1 MTRGC
6 TFAAAK
12 STGAKHVRVSRIV
25 IVSTIAITAGW
36 AATQPSP
43 PAAASITQQ
52 AVSVFPGDTW
62 QRVSDPTRV
71 GWSRTG
77 LDSVQATISRMSSS
91 AMVVVE
97 HGKIVYTYG
106 DITAQS
112 YLASVRKSILSMLY
126 GIEIARGR
134 IDTSKTLAQLGIDDV
149 GGLLPREKEATT
161 QDLLG
166 ARSGVYHLAS
176 YPGDFLDEAPPR
188 GSQKHGTYQLYSN
201 WDFNVLGT
209 IFEKETGRNL
219 FDALQ
224 QDLARPLQMQD
235 FRRDLQKKEG
245 DSTRSIHP
253 AYPIFLTT
261 RDMARIGLLML
272 HHGNW
277 KGQQIVPKEWVA
289 KATSAVTPVSQLNPS
304 IIRRDRVGYGYL
316 WWIFDGP
323 WNTGPYEGAYTG
335 MGAVGQFITVIPKL
349 DIVVAHKTIP
359 RRGIAGVGGRE
370 YFALLDRV
378 VAARTGRMPQP
389 KPSLMAPYD
398 VLITNA
404 RIVDGTGSPAFS
416 GDVAITGR
424 QIVRVSTTRIP
435 RDSALR
441 VIDAR
446 GHVLAPG
453 FIDMHAHLDP
463 LFRMPDAQSAA
474 RQGVTLAL
482 GGPDGG
488 GPWPF
493 GAYLDSAD
501 RAGLGINVAFLA
513 GHNTIREAVMGTANR
528 APTADELARMKQMV
542 GQSMHEGAFGLST
555 GLRYIPGFYSKTD
568 EVVALSKVAA
578 DSGGI
583 YTSHLREEGL
593 GLFEGV
599 GEALEIGRQAKIP
612 IVLTHHKAIGQQMW
626 GKSTVTLHMVDSAR
640 AAGTDVMI
648 DQYPYTASS
657 TSLNVLV
664 PPWALE
670 GGREELR
677 KRLANPTL
685 KDSITRGVVDYLLND
700 RGGGD
705 VRRVQFAN
713 VGWDHSLDGK
723 TLYDWAVRKGIEPT
737 PERAAP
743 LVLEGVLNGGASM
756 VFHVIDEGDVRRI
769 MAHPQTMIGSDGR
782 LSRPGEGVPH
792 PRNYGTFPR
801 VLGEYVRVQHVLTLE
816 QAVHKMT
823 GMSAKRLGLTNRG
836 CIRAGCF
843 ADITVFDPATIA
855 DKGTFTEPHQYP
867 VGIDW
872 VLVNGTPV
880 VAEGKFTDAR
890 PGRVLKHDPP
900 RR

>member
-1 MTRGC
+1 MRI
-6 TFAAAK
+6 ARLL
-12 STGAKHVRVSRIV
+12 VIV
-25 IVSTIAITAGW
+25 IIAGV
-36 AATQPSP
+36 AALSASRRAPS
-43 PAAASITQQ
+43 AAASQST
-52 AVSVFPGDTW
+52 AAVFPGDTW
-62 QRVSDPTRV
+62 QRVPDPTRV
-71 GWSRTG
+71 GWSKSG
-77 LDSVQATISRMSSS
+77 LDSVQALISRGGSS

-97 HGKIVYTYG
+97 HGKIVYSYG
-106 DITAQS
+106 DLTAQS

-134 IDTSKTLAQLGIDDV
+134 IDTSKTLAALRIDDH
-149 GGLLPREKEATT
+149 GGLLPREKEATI

-166 ARSGVYHLAS
+166 ARSGVYHIAS
-176 YPGDFLDEAPPR
+176 YAGDFLAEAPPR
-188 GSQKHGTYQLYSN
+188 GSQRHGAYQLYSN

-209 IFEKETGRNL
+209 IFEQETGRNVY
-219 FDALQ
+219 DALEQ
-224 QDLARPLQMQD
+224 ELARPLQMQD
-235 FRRDLQKKEG
+235 FRRDLQTKQG
-245 DSTRSIHP
+245 DSTRSVHP

-272 HHGNW
+272 NNGAW
-277 KGQQIVPKEWVA
+277 RGKQIVPRDWVA
-289 KATSAVTPVSQLNPS
+289 KSTSAVTPVSQLNPS
-304 IIRRDRVGYGYL
+304 RIRRGRAAYGYL
-316 WWIFDGP
+316 WWVWDGP
-323 WNTGPYEGAYTG
+323 WNTGPYEGTYSG
-335 MGAVGQFITVIPKL
+335 FGAVGQFITVIPKL
-349 DIVVAHKTIP
+349 GIVVAHKTIP
-359 RRGIAGVGGRE
+359 GGGRSVSE
-370 YFALLDRV
+370 PQYFALLDRI
-378 VAARTGRMPQP
+378 VAARTGAMPRP
-389 KPSLMAPYD
+389 TLPTMAPYD
-398 VLITNA
+398 VLLTNA
-404 RIVDGTGSPAFS
+404 RIVDGTGAPAFP

-424 QIVRVSTTRIP
+424 QIVRVSTERIP

-441 VIDAR
+441 VIDLGGR
-446 GHVLAPG
+446 TLAPG

-463 LFRMPDAQSAA
+463 LLRMPDAQSAA
-474 RQGVTLAL
+474 MQGVTLAL

-493 GAYLDSAD
+493 GTYVDSAD
-501 RAGLGINVAFLA
+501 RSGLGINVAFLA
-513 GHNTIREAVMGTANR
+513 GHNTIREAVMRTANR
-528 APTADELARMKQMV
+528 APTPAELQRMQQMV
-542 GQSMHEGAFGLST
+542 GQAMTEGAFGLST

-599 GEALEIGRQAKIP
+599 GEALEIGRQARIP

-626 GKSTVTLHMVDSAR
+626 GKSTVTLRMVDSAR

-670 GGREELR
+670 GGRDELR
-677 KRLANPTL
+677 KRLANPVL
-685 KDSITRGVVDYLLND
+685 KDSITRGVIDYLLND

-713 VGWDHSLDGK
+713 VAWDPTLNGK
-723 TLYDWAVRKGIEPT
+723 TLYDWAVRKGIQPT
-737 PERAAP
+737 PEKAAP

-769 MAHPQTMIGSDGR
+769 MAHPMTMIASDGR
-782 LSRPGEGVPH
+782 LSRPGEAVPH

-801 VLGEYVRVQHVLTLE
+801 VLGEYVRVQKVLTLE
-816 QAVHKMT
+816 QAVNKMT
-823 GMSAKRLGLTNRG
+823 GMPAKRLGLNNRG

-867 VGIDW
+867 VGISW
-872 VLVNGTPV
+872 VFVNGTPV
-880 VAEGKFTDAR
+880 VADGKFTAAR
-890 PGRVLKHDPP
+890 PGRALKHEP

>member
-1 MTRGC
+1 MRFTRL
-6 TFAAAK
+6 
-12 STGAKHVRVSRIV
+12 V
-25 IVSTIAITAGW
+25 IVLVIVAGACATA
-36 AATQPSP
+36 AHRTSNAVEPVP
-43 PAAASITQQ
+43 Q
-52 AVSVFPGDTW
+52 AVSGTFPGDTW
-62 QRVSDPTRV
+62 QRVPDPTRI
-71 GWSRTG
+71 GWSKSG
-77 LDSVQATISRMSSS
+77 LDSVHALISRMSSS

-97 HGKIVYTYG
+97 NGRIVYSYG
-106 DITAQS
+106 DLTAQS

-126 GIEIARGR
+126 GIEIARGK
-134 IDTSKTLAQLGIDDV
+134 IDTSRTLAQLRIDDI
-149 GGLLPREKEATT
+149 GGLLPREKEATI

-166 ARSGVYHLAS
+166 ARSGVYHIAS
-176 YPGDFLDEAPPR
+176 YAGDFLAEAPPR
-188 GSQKHGTYQLYSN
+188 GSQNHGAYQLYSN

-209 IFEKETGRNL
+209 IFERETGRNVY
-219 FDALQ
+219 DALEQ
-224 QDLARPLQMQD
+224 ELARPLRMQD
-235 FRRDLQKKEG
+235 FRRDLQTKQG

-272 HHGNW
+272 NNGAWNG
-277 KGQQIVPKEWVA
+277 KQIVPRDWV
-289 KATSAVTPVSQLNPS
+289 KVSTSAITPVSQLNPS
-304 IIRRDRVGYGYL
+304 RVRRGRAGYGYL
-316 WWIFDGP
+316 WWVWDGP
-323 WNTGPYEGAYTG
+323 WNTGPYEGTYSG
-335 MGAVGQFITVIPKL
+335 FGAVGQYITVIPKL
-349 DIVVAHKTIP
+349 NIVVAHKTIP
-359 RRGIAGVGGRE
+359 GGGRGVSE
-370 YFALLDRV
+370 TQYFALLDRI
-378 VAARTGRMPQP
+378 VAARTGAMPRP
-389 KPSLMAPYD
+389 RLPTMAPYD
-398 VLITNA
+398 VLLTNA
-404 RIVDGTGSPAFS
+404 RIIDGSGSPAFS

-424 QIVRVSTTRIP
+424 QIVRVATERIP

-441 VIDAR
+441 VIDLR
-446 GHVLAPG
+446 GRTLAPG

-474 RQGVTLAL
+474 MQGVTLAL

-493 GAYLDSAD
+493 GAYVDSAD

-528 APTADELARMKQMV
+528 APTAAELTRMQQMV
-542 GQSMHEGAFGLST
+542 GQAMHEGAFGLST

-626 GKSTVTLHMVDSAR
+626 GKSTVTLRMVDSAR
-640 AAGTDVMI
+640 NAGTDVMI

-677 KRLANPTL
+677 KRLANPVL
-685 KDSITRGVVDYLLND
+685 KDSITRGVIEYLVND

-713 VGWDHSLDGK
+713 VQWDPTLNGK
-723 TLYDWAVRKGIEPT
+723 TLYDWAVRKGVQPT
-737 PERAAP
+737 PEKSAP

-769 MAHPQTMIGSDGR
+769 MAHPQTMIASDGR
-782 LSRPGEGVPH
+782 LSRPGEAVPH

-801 VLGEYVRVQHVLTLE
+801 VLGEYVRVQKVLTLE
-816 QAVHKMT
+816 QAVNKMT
-823 GMSAKRLGLTNRG
+823 GMPARRLGLTNRG

-855 DKGTFTEPHQYP
+855 DKGTFTQPHQYP

-872 VLVNGTPV
+872 VFVNGTAV
-880 VAEGKFTDAR
+880 VVDGKFTAAR
-890 PGRVLKHDPP
+890 PGRALKHDPP

>member
-1 MTRGC
+1 MRLTRLLILVAVVA
-6 TFAAAK
+6 TASA
-12 STGAKHVRVSRIV
+12 GAQS
-25 IVSTIAITAGW
+25 AP
-36 AATQPSP
+36 AT
-43 PAAASITQQ
+43 
-52 AVSVFPGDTW
+52 FPGDTW
-62 QRVSDPTRV
+62 QRVADPTRI
-71 GWSRTG
+71 GWSKPG
-77 LDSVQATISRMSSS
+77 LDSVQALISRMNSS

-97 HGKIVYTYG
+97 HGKIVYSHG
-106 DITAQS
+106 DLTAQS

-126 GIEIARGR
+126 GIEIARGH
-134 IDTSKTLAQLGIDDV
+134 IDTSKTLAQLGIDDL
-149 GGLLPREKEATT
+149 GGLLPNERQATI
-161 QDLLG
+161 QDLLE
-166 ARSGVYHLAS
+166 ARSGVYHIAS
-176 YPGDFLDEAPPR
+176 YAGDFLSEAPPR

-209 IFEKETGRNL
+209 IFEQETKRNIY
-219 FDALQ
+219 DALEA
-224 QDLARPLQMQD
+224 DIARPIQMQD
-235 FRRDLQKKEG
+235 FRRDLQRKEG

-272 HHGNW
+272 NHGAW
-277 KGQQIVPKEWVA
+277 KGTQIVPRDWVA
-289 KATSAVTPVSQLNPS
+289 KSTSVITPASQLNPS
-304 IIRRDRVGYGYL
+304 RIRRGRAGYGYL
-316 WWIFDGP
+316 WWVLDGP
-323 WNTGPYEGAYTG
+323 WHSGPYEGAYSG
-335 MGAVGQFITVIPKL
+335 FGAIGQYITVIPKL

-359 RRGIAGVGGRE
+359 RPPNNPSVSE
-370 YFALLDRV
+370 DQYFALLDRV
-378 VAARTGRMPQP
+378 IAARTGAMPRP
-389 KPSLMAPYD
+389 KGRTMAPYD
-398 VLITNA
+398 IVLTNA
-404 RIVDGTGSPAFS
+404 RIIDGTGSPAYP

-424 QIVRVSTTRIP
+424 QIVRISTTPIP

-441 VIDAR
+441 VIDVKGR
-446 GHVLAPG
+446 VLAPG
-453 FIDMHAHLDP
+453 FIDMHAHLEP
-463 LFRMPDAQSAA
+463 LLAMPDAQSAA

-501 RAGLGINVAFLA
+501 RAGLGINVAYLT
-513 GHNTIREAVMGTANR
+513 GHNTIRREVMGTANR
-528 APTADELARMKQMV
+528 APTPDELARMTRMV
-542 GQSMHEGAFGLST
+542 GVAMHEGAVGLST

-593 GLFEGV
+593 GLIEGV
-599 GEALEIGRQAKIP
+599 AEAMEIGRQAHIP
-612 IVLTHHKAIGQQMW
+612 VVLTHHKAIGQQMW

-657 TSLNVLV
+657 TGLDVLV
-664 PPWALE
+664 PPWALA

-677 KRLANPTL
+677 KRLADPVL

-705 VRRVQFAN
+705 VKRVQFAN
-713 VGWDHSLDGK
+713 VAWDHTLDGK
-723 TLYDWAVRKGIEPT
+723 TLYDWAVRRSIAPT
-737 PERAAP
+737 PEKTAP

-769 MAHPQTMIGSDGR
+769 MAHPMTMIGSDGR

-801 VLGEYVRVQHVLTLE
+801 VLGEYVRVQHVLSLE

-823 GMSAKRLGLTNRG
+823 GMPAQRLGLTNRG

-855 DKGTFTEPHQYP
+855 DKGTFTQPHQYP

-880 VAEGKFTDAR
+880 VADGQFTTAR
-890 PGRVLKHDPP
+890 PGRVLRHAPGG
-900 RR
+900 R

>member
-1 MTRGC
+1 MRLTRLL
-6 TFAAAK
+6 ALL
-12 STGAKHVRVSRIV
+12 
-25 IVSTIAITAGW
+25 AILA
-36 AATQPSP
+36 
-43 PAAASITQQ
+43 PAAGHAQASSAT
-52 AVSVFPGDTW
+52 FPGNNW
-62 QRVSDPTRV
+62 QRIADPTRV
-71 GWSRTG
+71 GWSKTG
-77 LDSVQATISRMSSS
+77 LDSVQALISRMNSS

-97 HGKIVYTYG
+97 HGKIVYSYG
-106 DITAQS
+106 DLTAQS

-126 GIEIARGR
+126 GIEIARGH
-134 IDTSKTLAQLGIDDV
+134 IDTSKTLAQLGIDDI
-149 GGLLPREKEATT
+149 GGLLPNERQATI

-166 ARSGVYHLAS
+166 ARSGVFHIAS
-176 YPGDFLDEAPPR
+176 YPGDFLSEAPPR

-201 WDFNVLGT
+201 WDFNVLGA
-209 IFEKETGRNL
+209 IFEQETKRNIY
-219 FDALQ
+219 DALEA
-224 QDLARPLQMQD
+224 DLARPIQMQD

-245 DSTRSIHP
+245 DSTRSIYP

-272 HHGNW
+272 NHGAW
-277 KGQQIVPKEWVA
+277 KGTQIVPRDWVA
-289 KATSAVTPVSQLNPS
+289 KSTSALTPVSQLNPS
-304 IIRRDRVGYGYL
+304 SVRRGRAGYGYL
-316 WWIFDGP
+316 WWVLDGP
-323 WNTGPYEGAYTG
+323 WNSGPYEGAYSG
-335 MGAVGQFITVIPKL
+335 FGAIGQFITVIPKL

-359 RRGIAGVGGRE
+359 RAPNNPSVSE
-370 YFALLDRV
+370 AQYFALLDRV
-378 VAARTGRMPQP
+378 IAARTGAMPRP
-389 KPSLMAPYD
+389 RGRTLAPYD
-398 VLITNA
+398 IVLTNA
-404 RIVDGTGSPAFS
+404 RIVDGTGSPAYS
-416 GDVAITGR
+416 GDVAIIGR
-424 QIVRVSTTRIP
+424 QIARVSTTPIS
-435 RDSALR
+435 RDSAVR
-441 VIDAR
+441 VIDVK

-453 FIDMHAHLDP
+453 FIDMHAHLEP
-463 LFRMPDAQSAA
+463 LLNMPDAQSAA

-513 GHNTIREAVMGTANR
+513 GHNTIRETVMGTANR

-593 GLFEGV
+593 GLIDGV
-599 GEALEIGRQAKIP
+599 AEAMEIGRQAHIP

-657 TSLNVLV
+657 TGLDVLV
-664 PPWALE
+664 PPWALA
-670 GGREELR
+670 GGRDELR
-677 KRLANPTL
+677 KRVADPVL
-685 KDSITRGVVDYLLND
+685 KDSIMRGVVDYLLND

-705 VRRVQFAN
+705 IRRVQFAN
-713 VGWDHSLDGK
+713 VAWDHTLDGK
-723 TLYDWAVRKGIEPT
+723 TLYDWAVRKGVSPT
-737 PERAAP
+737 PEKAAP

-769 MAHPQTMIGSDGR
+769 MAHPMTMIGSDGR

-816 QAVHKMT
+816 QAVNKMT
-823 GMSAKRLGLTNRG
+823 GMPAKRLGLTNRG
-836 CIRAGCF
+836 CLRRGCF

-855 DKGTFTEPHQYP
+855 DKGTFTQPHQYP

-872 VLVNGTPV
+872 VFVNGTPV
-880 VAEGKFTDAR
+880 VADGQFTAAR
-890 PGRVLKHDPP
+890 PGRVLRHNPDG
-900 RR
+900 R

>member
-1 MTRGC
+1 MRTAC
-6 TFAAAK
+6 F
-12 STGAKHVRVSRIV
+12 VP
-25 IVSTIAITAGW
+25 ITAIILGAAW
-36 AATQPSP
+36 GSTRSASTVAATAVQPV
-43 PAAASITQQ
+43 AA
-52 AVSVFPGDTW
+52 VFPGDTW
-62 QRVSDPTRV
+62 QRVADPTKV
-71 GWSRTG
+71 GWSRAG
-77 LDSVQATISRMSSS
+77 LDSVQALISRMNSS

-97 HGKIVYTYG
+97 HGKIVYSYG
-106 DITAQS
+106 DLTAQS

-126 GIEIARGR
+126 GIEIARGH
-134 IDTSKTLAQLGIDDV
+134 IDTAKTLAQLGIDDV
-149 GGLLPREKEATT
+149 GGLSAREKEATI

-166 ARSGVYHLAS
+166 ARSGVYHIAS
-176 YPGDFLDEAPPR
+176 YPGDFLSEAPAR

-201 WDFNVLGT
+201 WDFNTLGT
-209 IFEKETGRNL
+209 IFEQETKRNL

-224 QDLARPLQMQD
+224 EDLARPIRMQD

-245 DSTRSIHP
+245 DATRSIHP

-272 HHGNW
+272 HNGNW
-277 KGQQIVPKEWVA
+277 NGKQIVPRDWVA
-289 KATSAVTPVSQLNPS
+289 KSTSPITPAAQLNPS
-304 IIRRDRVGYGYL
+304 FIRRGRVGYGYL
-316 WWIFDGP
+316 WWVLDGP
-323 WNTGPYEGAYTG
+323 WNTGPYEGAYSG
-335 MGAVGQFITVIPKL
+335 FGAIGQYITVLPKL

-359 RRGIAGVGGRE
+359 RPPNTPSVSEAQ
-370 YFALLDRV
+370 YFALLDRII
-378 VAARTGRMPQP
+378 AAKTGAMPRP
-389 KPSLMAPYD
+389 KLPTMAPYD
-398 VLITNA
+398 LVITNA
-404 RIVDGTGSPAFS
+404 RIIDGTGAAAFS

-424 QIVRVSTTRIP
+424 QIVRVSTQRIP

-441 VIDAR
+441 VIDAK

-453 FIDMHAHLDP
+453 FIDMHAHLEP
-463 LFRMPDAQSAA
+463 LLNMPDAKSAA
-474 RQGVTLAL
+474 MQGVTLAL

-493 GAYLDSAD
+493 GTYLDSAD
-501 RAGLGINVAFLA
+501 RAGLGINVAYLT
-513 GHNTIREAVMGTANR
+513 GHNTIRREVMGTANR
-528 APTADELARMKQMV
+528 APTSDELTRMTTMV
-542 GQSMHEGAFGLST
+542 GQAMHEGAFGIST

-599 GEALEIGRQAKIP
+599 GEALEIGRQARIP
-612 IVLTHHKAIGQQMW
+612 IVLTHHKAIGQKMW

-657 TSLNVLV
+657 TSLDVLV

-670 GGREELR
+670 GGRAELK
-677 KRLANPTL
+677 KRLENPVL

-713 VGWDHSLDGK
+713 VAWDHTLDGK
-723 TLYDWAVRKGIEPT
+723 TLYDWAKRKGIDPT
-737 PERAAP
+737 PEKTAP
-743 LVLEGVLNGGASM
+743 LVLEGVTNGGASM

-769 MAHPQTMIGSDGR
+769 MAHPMTMIGSDGR

-816 QAVHKMT
+816 DAVHKMT

-872 VLVNGTPV
+872 VIVNGTPV
-880 VAEGKFTDAR
+880 IAEGRFTDAR
-890 PGRVLKHDPP
+890 PGRVLRHDPP
-900 RR
+900 RP

>member
-1 MTRGC
+1 LRTARLVPFLAIVLGAAWSSTR
-6 TFAAAK
+6 
-12 STGAKHVRVSRIV
+12 STS
-25 IVSTIAITAGW
+25 SS
-36 AATQPSP
+36 AATAAQ
-43 PAAASITQQ
+43 PAAAT
-52 AVSVFPGDTW
+52 FPGDTW
-62 QRVSDPTRV
+62 QRVADPTKV
-71 GWSRTG
+71 GWSKAG
-77 LDSVQATISRMSSS
+77 LDSVQALISRMNSS

-97 HGKIVYTYG
+97 HGRIVYSYG
-106 DITAQS
+106 DLTAQS

-126 GIEIARGR
+126 GIEVTRGH
-134 IDTSKTLAQLGIDDV
+134 IDTARTLAQLGIDDL
-149 GGLLPREKEATT
+149 GGLSAREKEATV

-166 ARSGVYHLAS
+166 ARSGVYHIAS
-176 YPGDFLDEAPPR
+176 YAGDFLSEAPPR

-209 IFEKETGRNL
+209 IFEQETKRNIY
-219 FDALQ
+219 DALQ
-224 QDLARPLQMQD
+224 EDLARPIRMQD

-272 HHGNW
+272 HNGNW
-277 KGQQIVPKEWVA
+277 NGKQIVPRDWVA
-289 KATSAVTPVSQLNPS
+289 RSTGIITPVSQLNPS
-304 IIRRDRVGYGYL
+304 IIRRGRVGYGYL
-316 WWIFDGP
+316 WWVLDGP
-323 WNTGPYEGAYTG
+323 WNTGPYEGAYSG
-335 MGAVGQFITVIPKL
+335 FGAIGQYITVIPKL
-349 DIVVAHKTIP
+349 DMVVAHKTIP
-359 RRGIAGVGGRE
+359 RPPDTPSVSE
-370 YFALLDRV
+370 QQYFALLDRV
-378 VAARTGRMPQP
+378 IAARTGVMPRP
-389 KPSLMAPYD
+389 KLPTIAPYD
-398 VLITNA
+398 LVVANA
-404 RIVDGTGSPAFS
+404 RIVDGTGAAAFA

-424 QIVRVSTTRIP
+424 HIVRVSRDRIP

-453 FIDMHAHLDP
+453 FIDMHAHLEP
-463 LFRMPDAQSAA
+463 LLTMPDAKSAA
-474 RQGVTLAL
+474 MQGVTLAL

-501 RAGLGINVAFLA
+501 RAGLGINVAYLT
-513 GHNTIREAVMGTANR
+513 GHNTIRREVMGTANR
-528 APTADELARMKQMV
+528 APSSDELARMTRMV
-542 GQSMHEGAFGLST
+542 GQAMHEGAFGLST

-578 DSGGI
+578 DSSGI

-599 GEALEIGRQAKIP
+599 GEALEIGRLAHIP
-612 IVLTHHKAIGQQMW
+612 IVLTHHKAIGQKMW

-657 TSLNVLV
+657 TSLDVLV

-670 GGREELR
+670 GGRAELK
-677 KRLANPTL
+677 KRLENPVL

-713 VGWDHSLDGK
+713 VAWDHTLDGK
-723 TLYDWAVRKGIEPT
+723 TLYDWAQRKGIEAT
-737 PERAAP
+737 PEKTAP

-769 MAHPQTMIGSDGR
+769 MAHPMTMIGSDGR

-816 QAVHKMT
+816 EAVHKMT
-823 GMSAKRLGLTNRG
+823 GLSAKRLGLTDRG
-836 CIRAGCF
+836 CVRAGCF

-872 VLVNGTPV
+872 VIVNGAPV
-880 VAEGKFTDAR
+880 VADGKFTDAR
-890 PGRVLKHDPP
+890 PGRVLRHEPQRP
-900 RR
+900 

>member
-1 MTRGC
+1 MRRTRLF
-6 TFAAAK
+6 TVVAVFAAAACFA
-12 STGAKHVRVSRIV
+12 SPNASAQR
-25 IVSTIAITAGW
+25 AP
-36 AATQPSP
+36 AT
-43 PAAASITQQ
+43 
-52 AVSVFPGDTW
+52 FPGDTW
-62 QRVSDPTRV
+62 QRVTDPTRI
-71 GWSRTG
+71 GWSKAG
-77 LDSVQATISRMSSS
+77 LDSVQSMISRMNSS

-97 HGKIVYTYG
+97 HGKIVYSYG
-106 DITAQS
+106 DLTAQS
-112 YLASVRKSILSMLY
+112 YLASVRKSVLSMLY
-126 GIEIARGR
+126 GIEIARHH

-149 GGLLPREKEATT
+149 GGLLPNERQATI

-166 ARSGVYHLAS
+166 ARSGVFHMAS
-176 YPGDFLDEAPPR
+176 YPGDFLSEAPPR
-188 GSQKHGTYQLYSN
+188 GSQKHGAYQLYSN

-209 IFEKETGRNL
+209 IFEQQAKQNIY
-219 FDALQ
+219 DALDN
-224 QDLARPLQMQD
+224 DLARPIQMQD

-272 HHGNW
+272 NHGSW
-277 KGQQIVPKEWVA
+277 KGKQIVPRDWVA
-289 KATSAVTPVSQLNPS
+289 KSTSVITPASQLNPS
-304 IIRRDRVGYGYL
+304 SIRRGRAGYGYL
-316 WWIFDGP
+316 WWVLDGP
-323 WNTGPYEGAYTG
+323 WNSGPYGGAYSG
-335 MGAVGQFITVIPKL
+335 FGAIGQYITVIPKL

-359 RRGIAGVGGRE
+359 RAPNNPSVSE
-370 YFALLDRV
+370 QQYFALLDRV
-378 VAARTGRMPQP
+378 IAARTGAIPRP
-389 KPSLMAPYD
+389 KGRTMAPYD
-398 VLITNA
+398 IVLTNA
-404 RIVDGTGSPAFS
+404 RIVNGTGDPAFS

-424 QIVRVSTTRIP
+424 RIVRVSTTPIP

-441 VIDAR
+441 VIDVK

-453 FIDMHAHLDP
+453 FIDMHAHLEP
-463 LFRMPDAQSAA
+463 LLSMPDAQSAA

-493 GAYLDSAD
+493 GTYLDSAD
-501 RAGLGINVAFLA
+501 RAGLGINVAYLT
-513 GHNTIREAVMGTANR
+513 GHNTIRKEVMGTANR
-528 APTADELARMKQMV
+528 APTPDELARMTRMV
-542 GQSMHEGAFGLST
+542 GEAMHEGAFGLST

-593 GLFEGV
+593 GLIDGV
-599 GEALEIGRQAKIP
+599 AEALEIGRQAHIP

-626 GKSTVTLHMVDSAR
+626 GKSVVTLHMVDSAR
-640 AAGTDVMI
+640 AAGTDVML

-657 TSLNVLV
+657 TGLDVLV
-664 PPWALE
+664 PPWALA

-677 KRLANPTL
+677 KRLADPVL

-705 VRRVQFAN
+705 VKRVQFAN
-713 VGWDHSLDGK
+713 VAWDHTLDGK
-723 TLYDWAVRKGIEPT
+723 TLYDWAVRRGVAPT
-737 PERAAP
+737 PEKTAP

-782 LSRPGEGVPH
+782 LSRSGEGVPH

-823 GMSAKRLGLTNRG
+823 GMSAKRLGLPNRG

-855 DKGTFTEPHQYP
+855 DKGTFTAPHQYP

-872 VLVNGTPV
+872 VFVNGTPV
-880 VAEGKFTDAR
+880 VAEGQFTSAR
-890 PGRVLKHDPP
+890 PGRVLRHEPERP
-900 RR
+900 

>member
-1 MTRGC
+1 MR
-6 TFAAAK
+6 FARLAPILA
-12 STGAKHVRVSRIV
+12 
-25 IVSTIAITAGW
+25 IAVTTTASGVQRTP
-36 AATQPSP
+36 AT
-43 PAAASITQQ
+43 
-52 AVSVFPGDTW
+52 VPGDTW
-62 QRVSDPTRV
+62 QRVADATKI
-71 GWSRTG
+71 GWSKAG
-77 LDSVQATISRMSSS
+77 LDSVQALISRMNSS

-97 HGKIVYTYG
+97 HGKIVYSYG
-106 DITAQS
+106 DLTAQS

-126 GIEIARGR
+126 GIEIARGHV
-134 IDTSKTLAQLGIDDV
+134 DTAKTLAQLGIDDV
-149 GGLLPREKEATT
+149 GGLSPREKEATI

-166 ARSGVYHLAS
+166 ARSGVYHIAS
-176 YPGDFLDEAPPR
+176 YPGDFLAEAPPR

-201 WDFNVLGT
+201 WDFNTLGT
-209 IFEKETGRNL
+209 IFERETKRNIY
-219 FDALQ
+219 DALQ
-224 QDLARPLQMQD
+224 DELARPIHMQD
-235 FRRDLQKKEG
+235 FRRDLQHKEG

-272 HHGNW
+272 HQGNW
-277 KGQQIVPKEWVA
+277 NGRQIVPRDWVA
-289 KATSAVTPVSQLNPS
+289 KSTSAITPVSQLNPS
-304 IIRRDRVGYGYL
+304 IVRRGRVGYGYL
-316 WWIFDGP
+316 WWVLDGP
-323 WNTGPYEGAYTG
+323 WNTGPYEGAYSG
-335 MGAVGQFITVIPKL
+335 FGAIGQYITVIPKL

-359 RRGIAGVGGRE
+359 RPPDFPSVSDAQ

-378 VAARTGRMPQP
+378 IAARTGAMPRP
-389 KPSLMAPYD
+389 KLPTMAPYD
-398 VLITNA
+398 LVITTA
-404 RIVDGTGSPAFS
+404 RIVDGTGAPAFA

-424 QIVRVSTTRIP
+424 HIVRVSTERIP

-441 VIDAR
+441 VIDAK

-453 FIDMHAHLDP
+453 FIDMHAHLEP
-463 LFRMPDAQSAA
+463 LLTMPDAKSAA
-474 RQGVTLAL
+474 MQGVTLAL

-493 GAYLDSAD
+493 GTYLDSAD
-501 RAGLGINVAFLA
+501 RAGLGINVAYLT
-513 GHNTIREAVMGTANR
+513 GHNTIRREVMGTANR
-528 APTADELARMKQMV
+528 APTPVELARMTTMV
-542 GQSMHEGAFGLST
+542 GQAMHEGAFGIST

-568 EVVALSKVAA
+568 EVIALSKVAA
-578 DSGGI
+578 DSAGI

-593 GLFEGV
+593 GLFAGV
-599 GEALEIGRQAKIP
+599 AEALEIGRQAHIP
-612 IVLTHHKAIGQQMW
+612 IVLTHHKAIGQKMW
-626 GKSTVTLHMVDSAR
+626 GKSTITLHMVDSAR

-657 TSLNVLV
+657 TNLDVLV

-670 GGREELR
+670 GGRAELK
-677 KRLANPTL
+677 KRLDNPVL
-685 KDSITRGVVDYLLND
+685 EDSITRGVIDYLLND

-713 VGWDHSLDGK
+713 VAWDHTLDGK
-723 TLYDWAVRKGIEPT
+723 TLFDWATRKGIEPT
-737 PERAAP
+737 PEKTAP

-769 MAHPQTMIGSDGR
+769 MAHPMTMIGSDGR

-801 VLGEYVRVQHVLTLE
+801 VLGEYVRNQHVLTLE
-816 QAVHKMT
+816 QAVNKMT
-823 GMSAKRLGLTNRG
+823 GLSAKRLGLVDRG

-872 VLVNGTPV
+872 VIVNGTPV
-880 VAEGKFTDAR
+880 VADGRFTDAR
-890 PGRVLKHDPP
+890 PGRVLRREP
-900 RR
+900 RRAN

>member
-1 MTRGC
+1 VALARLVAIVVFALGAGWSASPNALT
-6 TFAAAK
+6 AAA
-12 STGAKHVRVSRIV
+12 T
-25 IVSTIAITAGW
+25 
-36 AATQPSP
+36 ATQP
-43 PAAASITQQ
+43 AATT
-52 AVSVFPGDTW
+52 FPGDTW
-62 QRVSDPTRV
+62 QRVADPTRA
-71 GWSRTG
+71 GWSKAG
-77 LDSVQATISRMSSS
+77 LDSVQATISRMNSS

-97 HGKIVYTYG
+97 HGRIVYSYG
-106 DITAQS
+106 DLTAQS

-126 GIEIARGR
+126 GIEIARGH
-134 IDTSKTLAQLGIDDV
+134 IDTAKTLAQLGIDDL
-149 GGLLPREKEATT
+149 GGLLPREKEATI

-166 ARSGVYHLAS
+166 ARSGVYHIAS
-176 YPGDFLDEAPPR
+176 YAGDFLAEAPPR

-201 WDFNVLGT
+201 WDFNALGT
-209 IFEKETGRNL
+209 IFEQETKRNV

-224 QDLARPLQMQD
+224 EELARPLEMQD

-277 KGQQIVPKEWVA
+277 KGKQIVPRDWVA
-289 KATSAVTPVSQLNPS
+289 KSTGIITPAAQLNPPR
-304 IIRRDRVGYGYL
+304 IRRDRVGYGYL
-316 WWIFDGP
+316 WWVFDGP
-323 WNTGPYEGAYTG
+323 WNTGLYEGAYTG
-335 MGAVGQFITVIPKL
+335 IGAIGQFITVIPKL
-349 DIVVAHKTIP
+349 DLVIAHKTIP
-359 RRGIAGVGGRE
+359 RQPNNPSVSQGE
-370 YFALLDRV
+370 YFALLDRII
-378 VAARTGRMPQP
+378 AARTRSMPQP
-389 KPSLMAPYD
+389 ALTALAPYD
-398 VLITNA
+398 LLIANA
-404 RIVDGTGSPAFS
+404 RIIDGTGAPAVA
-416 GDVAITGR
+416 GDVAMIGPR
-424 QIVRVSTTRIP
+424 IVRVAATIP

-463 LFRMPDAQSAA
+463 LLNMPDAQSAA

-501 RAGLGINVAFLA
+501 RAGLGINVAYLT
-513 GHNTIREAVMGTANR
+513 GHNTIRREVMGTANR
-528 APTADELARMKQMV
+528 APTADELARMTVMV
-542 GQSMHEGAFGLST
+542 GQAMHEGAFGIST

-568 EVVALSKVAA
+568 EVVALSTVAA

-599 GEALEIGRQAKIP
+599 GEALEIGRQAHIP
-612 IVLTHHKAIGQQMW
+612 IVLTHHKAIGQKMW

-640 AAGTDVMI
+640 AAGTDVMV

-657 TSLNVLV
+657 TSLDVLV

-670 GGREELR
+670 GGRTELK
-677 KRLANPTL
+677 KRLENPMMR
-685 KDSITRGVVDYLLND
+685 DSITRGVIDYLLND

-713 VGWDHSLDGK
+713 VAWDHTLDGK
-723 TLYDWAVRKGIEPT
+723 TLFDWAKRKGIDPT
-737 PERAAP
+737 PEKTAP

-769 MAHPQTMIGSDGR
+769 MAHPMTMIGSDGR
-782 LSRPGEGVPH
+782 LSRPGDGVPH

-823 GMSAKRLGLTNRG
+823 GMSAARLGLRNRG
-836 CIRAGCF
+836 CIRAGCV

-872 VLVNGTPV
+872 VIVNGTPV
-880 VAEGKFTDAR
+880 VADGKFTDAR
-890 PGRVLKHDPP
+890 PGRVLKHVPP
-900 RR
+900 GR

>member
-1 MTRGC
+1 MRLTRLLPL
-6 TFAAAK
+6 FLL
-12 STGAKHVRVSRIV
+12 
-25 IVSTIAITAGW
+25 
-36 AATQPSP
+36 AT
-43 PAAASITQQ
+43 AASIGAQPAPAT
-52 AVSVFPGDTW
+52 FPGATW
-62 QRVSDPTRV
+62 QRVDDPTRI
-71 GWSRTG
+71 GWSKTG
-77 LDSVQATISRMSSS
+77 LDSVQSMISRMNSS

-97 HGKIVYTYG
+97 HGRIVYSYG
-106 DITAQS
+106 DVAAQS
-112 YLASVRKSILSMLY
+112 YLASVRKSVLSMLY
-126 GIEIARGR
+126 GIEVARHH
-134 IDTSKTLAQLGIDDV
+134 IDTSKSLAQLGIDDV
-149 GGLLPREKEATT
+149 GGLLPNERQATI
-161 QDLLG
+161 QDLLE
-166 ARSGVYHLAS
+166 ARSGVYHIAS
-176 YPGDFLDEAPPR
+176 YPGDFLSEAPPR
-188 GSQKHGTYQLYSN
+188 GSQKHGSYQLYSN

-209 IFEKETGRNL
+209 IFEQETKRNIY
-219 FDALQ
+219 DALQ
-224 QDLARPLQMQD
+224 ADLAGPIQMQD

-272 HHGNW
+272 NHGAW
-277 KGQQIVPKEWVA
+277 KGKQIVPREWVA
-289 KATSAVTPVSQLNPS
+289 KSTSVITPASQLNPS
-304 IIRRDRVGYGYL
+304 VIRRGRTGYGYL
-316 WWIFDGP
+316 WWVLDGP
-323 WNTGPYEGAYTG
+323 WNSGPYEGAYSG
-335 MGAVGQFITVIPKL
+335 FGAIGQYITVIPKL

-359 RRGIAGVGGRE
+359 RPPNYPSVSEGQ

-378 VAARTGRMPQP
+378 IAARTGAMPRP
-389 KPSLMAPYD
+389 KGRTMAPYD
-398 VLITNA
+398 IVLTNA
-404 RIVDGTGSPAFS
+404 RIVNGTGDPAFS
-416 GDVAITGR
+416 GNVAITGR
-424 QIVRVSTTRIP
+424 QIVRVSTAPIP

-441 VIDAR
+441 VIDVG

-453 FIDMHAHLDP
+453 FIDMHAHLEP
-463 LFRMPDAQSAA
+463 LLSMPDAQSAA

-493 GAYLDSAD
+493 GTYLDSAD
-501 RAGLGINVAFLA
+501 RAGLGINVAYLT
-513 GHNTIREAVMGTANR
+513 GHNTIRKEVMGTANR
-528 APTADELARMKQMV
+528 APTPAELARMTHMV
-542 GQSMHEGAFGLST
+542 GEAMHEGAFGLST

-593 GLFEGV
+593 GLIDGV
-599 GEALEIGRQAKIP
+599 AEALEIGRQAHIP

-626 GKSTVTLHMVDSAR
+626 GKSVITLHMVDSAR
-640 AAGTDVMI
+640 AAGTDVML

-657 TSLNVLV
+657 TGLDVLV
-664 PPWALE
+664 PPWALA

-677 KRLANPTL
+677 KRLADPVF

-705 VRRVQFAN
+705 VKRVQFAN
-713 VGWDHSLDGK
+713 VAWDHTLDGK
-723 TLYDWAVRKGIEPT
+723 TLYDWAVRRGVVPT
-737 PERAAP
+737 PQQTAP

-769 MAHPQTMIGSDGR
+769 MAHPMTMIGSDGR

-801 VLGEYVRVQHVLTLE
+801 VLDEYVRVQHVLTLE

-823 GMSAKRLGLTNRG
+823 GMAAKRLGLTNRG

-843 ADITVFDPATIA
+843 ADLTVFDPATIA
-855 DKGTFTEPHQYP
+855 DKGTFTAPHQYP

-872 VLVNGTPV
+872 VFVNGTPV
-880 VAEGKFTDAR
+880 VAEGQFTAAR
-890 PGRVLKHDPP
+890 PGRVLRHDPES
-900 RR
+900 R

>member
-1 MTRGC
+1 
-6 TFAAAK
+6 
-12 STGAKHVRVSRIV
+12 VRVLPLLLILTVPLGAAWRARDGAAPRV
-25 IVSTIAITAGW
+25 ASTSQPS
-36 AATQPSP
+36 AAT
-43 PAAASITQQ
+43 
-52 AVSVFPGDTW
+52 FPGDTW
-62 QRVSDPTRV
+62 QRVANPTRI
-71 GWSRTG
+71 GWSKAG
-77 LDSVQATISRMSSS
+77 LDSVQAMISRMNSS

-97 HGKIVYTYG
+97 HGKIVYSYG
-106 DITAQS
+106 DLAAQS

-134 IDTSKTLAQLGIDDV
+134 IDTSKTLAALHIDDV
-149 GGLLPREKEATT
+149 GGLRPQEKEATI

-166 ARSGVYHLAS
+166 ARSGVYHMAS
-176 YPGDFLDEAPPR
+176 YPGDFLAEAPPR

-209 IFEKETGRNL
+209 IFEQETGRTIY
-219 FDALQ
+219 DALQ
-224 QDLARPLQMQD
+224 EELAGPLQMQD
-235 FRRDLQKKEG
+235 FRRDLQNKEG

-272 HHGNW
+272 HDGNW
-277 KGQQIVPKEWVA
+277 NGKQIVPRDWVA
-289 KATSAVTPVSQLNPS
+289 KSTHVITPVSELNPPL
-304 IIRRDRVGYGYL
+304 IRRGRAGYGYL
-316 WWIFDGP
+316 WWVLDGP
-323 WNTGPYEGAYTG
+323 WNTGPYEGAYSG
-335 MGAVGQFITVIPKL
+335 FGAIGQFITVIPKL
-349 DIVVAHKTIP
+349 DLVIAHKTIP
-359 RRGIAGVGGRE
+359 RPPDYPSVSEEE
-370 YFALLDRV
+370 YFELLDRV
-378 VAARTGRMPQP
+378 IAARTGVTPRP
-389 KPSLMAPYD
+389 KLPTMAPYD
-398 VLITNA
+398 LVIANA
-404 RIVDGTGSPAFS
+404 RIVDGTGARAFS

-424 QIVRVSTTRIP
+424 QIVRVARTRIP

-441 VIDAR
+441 VIDAK

-453 FIDMHAHLDP
+453 FIDLHAHLEP
-463 LFRMPDAQSAA
+463 LLTMPDAKSAA
-474 RQGVTLAL
+474 MQGVTLAL

-501 RAGLGINVAFLA
+501 RAGLGINVAYLT
-513 GHNTIREAVMGTANR
+513 GHNTIRREVMGTANR
-528 APTADELARMKQMV
+528 APTPDELARMTRMV
-542 GQSMHEGAFGLST
+542 GEAMHDGAFGLST

-568 EVVALSKVAA
+568 EVVALSRVAA

-599 GEALEIGRQAKIP
+599 GEALEIGRQAHIP

-657 TSLNVLV
+657 TSLDVLV
-664 PPWALE
+664 PPWALA
-670 GGREELR
+670 GGRTELR
-677 KRLANPTL
+677 KRLDDPVL
-685 KDSITRGVVDYLLND
+685 RDSITRGVVDYLLND

-713 VGWDHSLDGK
+713 VAWDHTLDGK
-723 TLYDWAVRKGIEPT
+723 TLYDWAVRKGIPPT
-737 PERAAP
+737 PEKTAP

-769 MAHPQTMIGSDGR
+769 MAHPMTMIASDGR

-801 VLGEYVRVQHVLTLE
+801 VLGEYVRVQHVLKLE
-816 QAVHKMT
+816 EAVHKMT
-823 GMSAKRLGLTNRG
+823 GMSAKRLGLTDRG

-880 VAEGKFTDAR
+880 VAEGRFTDAR
-890 PGRVLKHDPP
+890 PGRVLRHVPQ
-900 RR
+900 RN

>member
-1 MTRGC
+1 
-6 TFAAAK
+6 
-12 STGAKHVRVSRIV
+12 VRIARLVAVLV
-25 IVSTIAITAGW
+25 ITLGAGW
-36 AATQPSP
+36 SASRSASGARAAVAQPTR
-43 PAAASITQQ
+43 AT
-52 AVSVFPGDTW
+52 FPGDTW
-62 QRVSDPTRV
+62 QRVPDPTRV
-71 GWSRTG
+71 GWSKTG
-77 LDSVQATISRMSSS
+77 LDSVHALISRMNSS

-97 HGKIVYTYG
+97 HGKVVYSYG
-106 DITAQS
+106 DLTAQS

-126 GIEIARGR
+126 GIEVARGR
-134 IDTSKTLAQLGIDDV
+134 IDTSKTLAALRIDDH
-149 GGLLPREKEATT
+149 GGLLPREKEATV

-166 ARSGVYHLAS
+166 ARSGVYHIAS
-176 YPGDFLDEAPPR
+176 YAGDFLAEAPPR
-188 GSQKHGTYQLYSN
+188 GSQRHGEYQLYSN

-209 IFEKETGRNL
+209 IFEQETGRDVY
-219 FDALQ
+219 DALEQ
-224 QDLARPLQMQD
+224 ELARPLQMQD
-235 FRRDLQKKEG
+235 FRRDLQTKQG

-272 HHGNW
+272 RN
-277 KGQQIVPKEWVA
+277 GQWNGKQIVPRDWVA
-289 KATSAVTPVSQLNPS
+289 KSTSAITPVSQLNPS
-304 IIRRDRVGYGYL
+304 RVRRGRAGYGYL
-316 WWIFDGP
+316 WWVWDGP
-323 WNTGPYEGAYTG
+323 WNTGPYEGTYSG
-335 MGAVGQFITVIPKL
+335 FGAVGQFITIIPKL

-359 RRGIAGVGGRE
+359 GNGRAVSE
-370 YFALLDRV
+370 AQYFALLDRI
-378 VAARTGRMPQP
+378 VAARTGALPRP
-389 KPSLMAPYD
+389 KLPTMAPYD
-398 VLITNA
+398 VLLTNA
-404 RIVDGTGSPAFS
+404 RIIDGTGAPAYS

-424 QIVRVSTTRIP
+424 QIVRVSAERIP

-441 VIDAR
+441 VIDVR
-446 GHVLAPG
+446 GRVLAPG

-463 LFRMPDAQSAA
+463 LMRMPDAESAA

-488 GPWPF
+488 GPFPF
-493 GAYLDSAD
+493 GAYVDSAD

-513 GHNTIREAVMGTANR
+513 GHNTIRERVMGTANR
-528 APTADELARMKQMV
+528 APTPAELAQMQQMV
-542 GQSMHEGAFGLST
+542 GQAMHEGAFGLST

-583 YTSHLREEGL
+583 YTSHLREEGV

-599 GEALEIGRQAKIP
+599 GEALEIGRQARIP
-612 IVLTHHKAIGQQMW
+612 IVLTHHKAIGQKMW
-626 GKSTVTLHMVDSAR
+626 GKSTVTLRMVDSAR

-677 KRLANPTL
+677 KRLANPVL
-685 KDSITRGVVDYLLND
+685 RDSITRGVIDYLLND

-705 VRRVQFAN
+705 PRRVQFAN
-713 VGWDHSLDGK
+713 VAWDPTLNGK
-723 TLYDWAVRKGIEPT
+723 TLHDWAVRKGIEPT
-737 PERAAP
+737 PEKSAP

-769 MAHPQTMIGSDGR
+769 MAHPMTMIASDGR
-782 LSRPGEGVPH
+782 LSRPGEAVPH

-801 VLGEYVRVQHVLTLE
+801 VLGEYVRVQKVLTLE

-823 GMSAKRLGLTNRG
+823 GMPAKRLGLGDRG

-843 ADITVFDPATIA
+843 ADIAVFDPATIA
-855 DKGTFTEPHQYP
+855 DKGTFTQPHQYP
-867 VGIDW
+867 VGIEW
-872 VLVNGTPV
+872 VFVNGSAV
-880 VAEGKFTDAR
+880 VADGKFTSAR
-890 PGRVLKHDPP
+890 PGRALRHVAP